1 MDCAINQVLPQIP
14 PEKRF
19 NSWLYQFMKLKE
31 PKFRMT
37 STEFFGLNFRRALPV
52 DLVEGNLKALSL
64 QGLGQVLF
72 NNLMI
77 FCFAKYKDKSKCK

>member
-1 MDCAINQVLPQIP
+1 
-14 PEKRF
+14 
-19 NSWLYQFMKLKE
+19 MKLKE

-37 STEFFGLNFRRALPV
+37 STEFFGPNFRRALPV

-72 NNLMI
+72 SNLTKK
-77 FCFAKYKDKSKCK
+77 FFAKYKALLYKRNTLWISS